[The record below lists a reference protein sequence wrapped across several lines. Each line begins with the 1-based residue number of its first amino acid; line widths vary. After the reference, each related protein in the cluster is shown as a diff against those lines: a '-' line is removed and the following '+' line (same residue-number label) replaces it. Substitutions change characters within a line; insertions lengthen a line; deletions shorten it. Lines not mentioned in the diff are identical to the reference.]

1 MKVSKE
7 HVKTAIQIYV
17 DRELMNKG
25 TPNQKFVTFMGAS
38 LLMNKLDGIWPT
50 LASNEVVSMLGVMD
64 SAGMVDADAV
74 IDAAYAAID
83 RSGQVNIAGIV
94 FNRNDIDSFHRYLQE
109 AVSYG

>member
-1 MKVSKE
+1 M
-7 HVKTAIQIYV
+7 V
-17 DRELMNKG
+17 D
-25 TPNQKFVTFMGAS
+25 
-38 LLMNKLDGIWPT
+38 WPT

-94 FNRNDIDSFHRYLQE
+94 FNMRCTTKDMMH
-109 AVSYG
+109 

>member
-1 MKVSKE
+1 
-7 HVKTAIQIYV
+7 
-17 DRELMNKG
+17 
-25 TPNQKFVTFMGAS
+25 
-38 LLMNKLDGIWPT
+38 
-50 LASNEVVSMLGVMD
+50 MLGIMD

>member
-1 MKVSKE
+1 MRATKE
-7 HVKTAIQIYV
+7 HIKTAIQIYV

-38 LLMNKLDGIWPT
+38 LLINKLDEVWPS
-50 LASNEVVSMLGVMD
+50 LATNEVVSMFGIMD

-74 IDAAYAAID
+74 INAAYAAID
-83 RSGQVNIAGIV
+83 RSGQVSIV
-94 FNRNDIDSFHRYLQE
+94 GLVFSRNDIDSFQRYLQE